1 MESAKDDFM
10 CDAGLKTTDGWR
22 KVTDTGMYRDSMS
35 KVSVIVTFLLGWHV
49 YGKVPAIN
57 ILKKATHNAW
67 LIHSMLH
74 PLFMLLIWRSLSL
87 FIPSCYKSFTP
98 T

>member
-10 CDAGLKTTDGWR
+10 CDAGLKTMDVWR
-22 KVTDTGMYRDSMS
+22 KVTNTSMYRDRMS
-35 KVSVIVTFLLGWHV
+35 KVSVIVTFLLAWHV
-49 YGKVPAIN
+49 YGNVPAIN
-57 ILKKATHNAW
+57 IMKKATLAW

-87 FIPSCYKSFTP
+87 FIPS
-98 T
+98 